1 MGGKEEKKERK
12 RDEISIISL
21 NFPRNCV
28 VVFNL
33 TIHDDMIF
41 MDEMTDKWEKKFSE
55 NLIWIVKQKVH
66 ETVLMLQF
74 TIHHAL
80 LFTQHTKKFMKKSA
94 CLFEYDLIKY

>member
-41 MDEMTDKWEKKFSE
+41 MDEMTDK
-55 NLIWIVKQKVH
+55 
-66 ETVLMLQF
+66 
-74 TIHHAL
+74 
-80 LFTQHTKKFMKKSA
+80 
-94 CLFEYDLIKY
+94 